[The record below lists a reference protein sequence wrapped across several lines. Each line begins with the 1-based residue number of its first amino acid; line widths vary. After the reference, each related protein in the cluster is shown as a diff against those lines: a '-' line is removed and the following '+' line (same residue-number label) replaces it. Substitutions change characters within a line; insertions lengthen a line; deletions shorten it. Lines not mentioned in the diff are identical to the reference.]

1 VAFWRRAISAK
12 RGCCHVPVWGVD
24 GVVCAVGVEGAF
36 EGVESLITGADMMA
50 PRERLL
56 QSILSQVSFL
66 TALGGGRSLMLLWL
80 VSCYLGIGWQ

>member
-36 EGVESLITGADMMA
+36 EGVESFMTGADMVT
-50 PRERLL
+50 PQEFLL
-56 QSILSQVSFL
+56 HRCFVSSFL
-66 TALGGGRSLMLLWL
+66 STALGGRVVDYVAMACQLPMS
-80 VSCYLGIGWQ
+80 